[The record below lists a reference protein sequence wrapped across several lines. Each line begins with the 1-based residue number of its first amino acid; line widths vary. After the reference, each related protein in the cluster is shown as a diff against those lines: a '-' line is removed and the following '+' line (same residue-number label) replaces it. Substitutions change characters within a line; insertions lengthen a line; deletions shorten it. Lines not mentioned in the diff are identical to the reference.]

1 MVLVWRSAEAQTY
14 LKLVLFSMS
23 QKNVYVG
30 IHLYFPSSAAT
41 TNNDDDNKCK
51 EATLQTLQLQFDIRT
66 EAFCNGKV
74 LFGPWFSPSSVLAHF
89 IPINSS

>member
-1 MVLVWRSAEAQTY
+1 MVLVWRSAESQTY

-41 TNNDDDNKCK
+41 NNNDDDNKRK
-51 EATLQTLQLQFDIRT
+51 EATLQTT
-66 EAFCNGKV
+66 AA
-74 LFGPWFSPSSVLAHF
+74 SV
-89 IPINSS
+89 

>member
-41 TNNDDDNKCK
+41 TNNDDDKKCK
-51 EATLQTLQLQFDIRT
+51 EATLQTST
-66 EAFCNGKV
+66 A
-74 LFGPWFSPSSVLAHF
+74 SV
-89 IPINSS
+89 

>member
-41 TNNDDDNKCK
+41 TNNDDDDNKCK
-51 EATLQTLQLQFDIRT
+51 EATLQTST
-66 EAFCNGKV
+66 A
-74 LFGPWFSPSSVLAHF
+74 SV
-89 IPINSS
+89 

>member
-1 MVLVWRSAEAQTY
+1 MVLVWRSAESQTY

-41 TNNDDDNKCK
+41 NNNNNDDDDNKRK
-51 EATLQTLQLQFDIRT
+51 EATLQTT
-66 EAFCNGKV
+66 AA
-74 LFGPWFSPSSVLAHF
+74 SV
-89 IPINSS
+89 

>member
-1 MVLVWRSAEAQTY
+1 MVLVWRYAEAQTY

-41 TNNDDDNKCK
+41 TNDDDDNKCK
-51 EATLQTLQLQFDIRT
+51 EATLQTST
-66 EAFCNGKV
+66 A
-74 LFGPWFSPSSVLAHF
+74 SV
-89 IPINSS
+89 

>member
-41 TNNDDDNKCK
+41 TDDDDDNKCK
-51 EATLQTLQLQFDIRT
+51 EATLQTST
-66 EAFCNGKV
+66 A
-74 LFGPWFSPSSVLAHF
+74 SV
-89 IPINSS
+89 

>member
-41 TNNDDDNKCK
+41 TNDDDNKCK
-51 EATLQTLQLQFDIRT
+51 EATLQTST
-66 EAFCNGKV
+66 A
-74 LFGPWFSPSSVLAHF
+74 SV
-89 IPINSS
+89 